1 MKQIPLTQGQYTIVD
16 DDIYEYL
23 NQFKWYALWNSHT
36 KSFYAVRKEK
46 WKNGKWHIIPMAR
59 EILGLK
65 YGDNRQADHIDHNTL
80 DNRILN
86 LRVVTCQQNQFNQKN
101 PKGYS
106 WCKSRQKYQAQIRI
120 NGKNTSLGRFKTA
133 AEAHIA
139 YLEAKKIHHII

>member
-1 MKQIPLTQGQYTIVD
+1 MKRIPLTQGQFAIVN

-23 NQFKWYALWNSHT
+23 NQFKWYALWNNHT

-46 WKNGKWHIIPMAR
+46 WKTGKWHTIPMAR
-59 EILGLK
+59 EILDLQ

-86 LRVVTCQQNQFNQKN
+86 LRVVTCQQNQFNHKN

-106 WCKSRQKYQAQIRI
+106 WCKTRQKYQAQIRI

-139 YLEAKKIHHII
+139 YLEAKNLYHKF